1 MAKEREQVKKAAH
14 DLLEKLKQE
23 KLVLD
28 WRKRQQSRAAV
39 RVTIETVLDG
49 KLPDPYTPEIFARKA
64 DAVFHHIYESYYGAG
79 KSVYASVA

>member
-1 MAKEREQVKKAAH
+1 MKKAAH

-39 RVTIETVLDG
+39 RVTIQTVLDG
-49 KLPDPYTPEIFARKA
+49 GLPDPYTEEIFARKA
-64 DAVFHHIYESYYGAG
+64 DAVFQHVYESYYGAG
-79 KSVYASVA
+79 KGVYAEVA